1 MACEPSPIARAR
13 RPIRQV
19 GHPPTWG
26 SPIARSAS
34 DRPTG
39 RRDRN
44 YEPSWGDLQKGE
56 RKRGI
61 DVQ

>member
-13 RPIRQV
+13 RPIRQA
-19 GHPPTWG
+19 GHPPAWG

-39 RRDRN
+39 RAIEIMSRAR
-44 YEPSWGDLQKGE
+44 ETH
-56 RKRGI
+56 RR
-61 DVQ
+61 V